1 MRHGKS
7 VGKIETMEIVKQKA
21 IELLLDIV
29 SKEEFEELL
38 YEKVCTE
45 DLLKNKLLFDIITI
59 NYRIDTY
66 KKDLLNV
73 IEKFI
78 SEEGLIIYKINL
90 YSSKIVDSENNK
102 LSIAYFEKMY
112 TSLFDFGS
120 DYGLMWDFYSVQERI
135 YLIDLK
141 YEKEEK
147 VVKDLKTLCIKVC
160 NEFKTLLTIE
170 EKIKLL
176 LDGFSEEVIEF
187 REENVS
193 TVNELIVKK
202 KWFQFWK

>member
-1 MRHGKS
+1 
-7 VGKIETMEIVKQKA
+7 MEIVKQKA

-59 NYRIDTY
+59 NYRKDTY
-66 KKDLLNV
+66 KKDILNA

-78 SEEGLIIYKINL
+78 SEEALIIYKVNL

-102 LSIAYFEKMY
+102 LSLECFEKMY

-120 DYGLMWDFYSVQERI
+120 DFGLMWDFYSIQERI

-141 YEKEEK
+141 YEKEEE
-147 VVKDLKTLCIKVC
+147 VVKDLKTLCFKVC
-160 NEFKTLLTIE
+160 NEFKTLSTIE

-193 TVNELIVKK
+193 TKNKITVRK
-202 KWFQFWK
+202 KWFRFWK

>member
-1 MRHGKS
+1 
-7 VGKIETMEIVKQKA
+7 MEIVKQKA

-78 SEEGLIIYKINL
+78 SEEGLIIYKVNL

-112 TSLFDFGS
+112 TNLFDFGS
-120 DYGLMWDFYSVQERI
+120 DYGLMWDFYSIQERV

-141 YEKEEK
+141 YEKEEE
-147 VVKDLKTLCIKVC
+147 VIKDLKTLCFKVF
-160 NEFKTLLTIE
+160 NEFKKLSTIE

-187 REENVS
+187 REESVS
-193 TVNELIVKK
+193 TKNELTVRK
-202 KWFQFWK
+202 KWFRFWE